1 MAAKALKSLNKAASN
16 AIVKAQAEAMDAVHE
31 LLTSMNV
38 DTEVIQAIDELKSKF
53 TAGKPKRAKT
63 GYNVFI
69 AEHMKETKLE
79 QPELKSV
86 QHMKLA
92 CAAWKELDSDEQEK
106 YKEMARVS
114 APDTTT
120 DSESE
125 EKEKPKI
132 EIEKPKT
139 DETEKPIAKAKAKK
153 AKKTAVVVEEEEE

>member
-1 MAAKALKSLNKAASN
+1 
-16 AIVKAQAEAMDAVHE
+16 MDAVHE

-86 QHMKLA
+86 QHMKL
-92 CAAWKELDSDEQEK
+92 CCGFGS
-106 YKEMARVS
+106 RGG
-114 APDTTT
+114 
-120 DSESE
+120 
-125 EKEKPKI
+125 
-132 EIEKPKT
+132 
-139 DETEKPIAKAKAKK
+139 
-153 AKKTAVVVEEEEE
+153 